1 MSPSPEREVRL
12 SPPALPGTT
21 LQLEACV
28 KNAWKVTSQL
38 CFLKSI
44 LLSMSF
50 SLLIKLGQLH
60 RQSRL
65 PPADGCLLPL
75 GLPPLSQVRLQDPG
89 TGGLWWEPRVAT
101 VEPRASSD
109 TPSTPHPPLGKS
121 SSSTEN
127 QGRCGLSKLTPSSPH
142 PPATGEPLQT
152 TATRPGWRAGL
163 GALRVLKSTESLGN
177 RTFPRGSP

>member
-1 MSPSPEREVRL
+1 MSPSPEREARL

-21 LQLEACV
+21 LQPEACV

-44 LLSMSF
+44 LLSMTF
-50 SLLIKLGQLH
+50 CLLIKLGQLP

-65 PPADGCLLPL
+65 LPANGCLLPL
-75 GLPPLSQVRLQDPG
+75 GLPPLSQDPG
-89 TGGLWWEPRVAT
+89 TGGLWWEPRVAS

-121 SSSTEN
+121 SSSMEN
-127 QGRCGLSKLTPSSPH
+127 QGHCWLSKLTPSSPH

-152 TATRPGWRAGL
+152 TATRPGWRAL
-163 GALRVLKSTESLGN
+163 GGQDWAPCVY
-177 RTFPRGSP
+177 